1 MHCRKR
7 KKNSYRNIL
16 HQLKKISKIS
26 KISKTELH
34 LENNVRKMWNF
45 VMFFKNQT
53 FFVSI
58 DIIAT
63 FWCFKP
69 IPLLL
74 SKRKLWTFEMTKSVL
89 SGRRAVRLAT
99 CLSTSGDE
107 GHDWGTALERSFSIG
122 LPTYFI
128 SKPKKIPLPYIVK
141 HANKFKLKKFDSHLI
156 YIIFGQSTY
165 SHANRENIS

>member
-45 VMFFKNQT
+45 VMFFKNRT

-74 SKRKLWTFEMTKSVL
+74 SKRKVWTFEMTKSVL
-89 SGRRAVRLAT
+89 SGRRDRKTRDLSVNKWGRGARLGDSVREIL
-99 CLSTSGDE
+99 LN
-107 GHDWGTALERSFSIG
+107 WTA
-122 LPTYFI
+122 
-128 SKPKKIPLPYIVK
+128 
-141 HANKFKLKKFDSHLI
+141 H
-156 YIIFGQSTY
+156 IF
-165 SHANRENIS
+165 HF